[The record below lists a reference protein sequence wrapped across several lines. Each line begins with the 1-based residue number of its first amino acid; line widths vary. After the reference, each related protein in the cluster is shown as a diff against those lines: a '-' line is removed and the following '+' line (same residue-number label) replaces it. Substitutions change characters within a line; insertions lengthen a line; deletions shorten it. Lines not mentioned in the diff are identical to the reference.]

1 MILAILWQIVVKNIV
16 LREINLKEFIGLV
29 CILNGGE
36 QLRDFF
42 KLSQEDLLLR
52 SFKRSR
58 I

>member
-42 KLSQEDLLLR
+42 KLS
-52 SFKRSR
+52 
-58 I
+58 